1 MTGQSRLIYT
11 DAPAA
16 PHRCPNNADKVME
29 PELWELRTPSIQH
42 LGGYLMGGTAAW
54 ILSCSKK
61 GQRGLH
67 MEFPWKRN
75 RWGFHLDLAQF
86 YSLSEPWL
94 SMDVS

>member
-1 MTGQSRLIYT
+1 
-11 DAPAA
+11 
-16 PHRCPNNADKVME
+16 
-29 PELWELRTPSIQH
+29 
-42 LGGYLMGGTAAW
+42 MGGTAAW